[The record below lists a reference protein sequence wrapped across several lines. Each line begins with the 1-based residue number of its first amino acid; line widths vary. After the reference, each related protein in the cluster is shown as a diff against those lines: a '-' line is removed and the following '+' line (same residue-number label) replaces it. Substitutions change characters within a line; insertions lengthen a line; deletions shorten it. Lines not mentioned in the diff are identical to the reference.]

1 MTVTFRTKQ
10 LERCYVDHK
19 AAVREF
25 GKDVA
30 RRYIGR
36 INIIKCTAS
45 FQELAGIRVLRCH
58 PLKGDWAGY
67 YALTL
72 TGFMRLV
79 ISLEDESMTIVR
91 IEEVSKHYDD

>member
-30 RRYIGR
+30 RRYIER
-36 INIIKCTAS
+36 INIIKHTAS
-45 FQELAGIRVLRCH
+45 FQELVRIRVLRCH
-58 PLKGDWAGY
+58 PLKGDRAGS
-67 YALTL
+67 YAITL
-72 TGFMRLV
+72 TGFMRL
-79 ISLEDESMTIVR
+79 IFSLEDESLTVAH

>member
-30 RRYIGR
+30 RRYIAR
-36 INIIKCTAS
+36 INIIKYTAS
-45 FQELAGIRVLRCH
+45 FQELVGIGVLRCH
-58 PLKGDWAGY
+58 PLKGDRAGY

-72 TGFMRLV
+72 TGFMRLI
-79 ISLEDESMTIVR
+79 ISLEDESMTVVR

>member
-30 RRYIGR
+30 RRYIER
-36 INIIKCTAS
+36 INIIKRTTS
-45 FQELAGIRVLRCH
+45 FQELVNIRVLRCH
-58 PLKGDWAGY
+58 PLKGDRAGPH
-67 YALTL
+67 ALTL
-72 TGFMRLV
+72 TGFMRLI
-79 ISLEDESMTIVR
+79 ISLEDESLTVVC